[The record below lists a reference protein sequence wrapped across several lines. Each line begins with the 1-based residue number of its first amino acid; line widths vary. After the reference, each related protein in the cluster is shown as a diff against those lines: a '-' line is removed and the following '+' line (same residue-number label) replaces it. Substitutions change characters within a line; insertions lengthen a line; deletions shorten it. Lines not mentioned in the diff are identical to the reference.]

1 MKFKEW
7 KENRNILNDIEKKLD
22 ILEEQ
27 MAMPGG
33 GPLGGVAPVIGSGAK
48 TGASKAI
55 STVVDDI
62 KRMFSKVTNS
72 SGVKNVLNSVTKRFN
87 DLINKAK
94 TPGEVAQLANQK
106 VQVSQAL
113 SSTQKSGGL

>member
-1 MKFKEW
+1 MKFTEW
-7 KENRNILNDIEKKLD
+7 KENRNVLSDIEKKLD

-27 MAMPGG
+27 MGMP
-33 GPLGGVAPVIGSGAK
+33 GGVAPTIGAK

-72 SGVKNVLNSVTKRFN
+72 SGVKNVFNSVTKRFN

-113 SSTQKSGGL
+113 SNAPQKSGGL